1 MAQYYYLGVVASW
14 HVLHLLQWYLLAIL
28 VHILL
33 QTLHDMYHHIS
44 LSSRTIVALD
54 VKTKSCNVKCHG
66 KVLNNKRLFNNQE
79 IKNEI
84 HELPDLL
91 GSCASFG

>member
-1 MAQYYYLGVVASW
+1 
-14 HVLHLLQWYLLAIL
+14 
-28 VHILL
+28 
-33 QTLHDMYHHIS
+33 
-44 LSSRTIVALD
+44 VALD

-91 GSCASFG
+91 GSRASFG